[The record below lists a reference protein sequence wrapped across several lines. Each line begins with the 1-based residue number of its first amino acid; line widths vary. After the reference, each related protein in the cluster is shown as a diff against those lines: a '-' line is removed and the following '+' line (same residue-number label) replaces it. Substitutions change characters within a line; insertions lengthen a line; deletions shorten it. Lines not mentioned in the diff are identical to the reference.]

1 MLVMAGLHDRIIR
14 YSTVFGS
21 SESRISRILNSPAFQ
36 TPTGRF
42 IFGRQSAIKPYLCWA
57 AIRGSVAES
66 QCSVGTANEETCP
79 CVGGIFDV
87 CAGSSFGPRAW
98 W

>member
-21 SESRISRILNSPAFQ
+21 SESRISRIPNSPALQ

-42 IFGRQSAIKPYLCWA
+42 IVGRQSAVKPHLCWA
-57 AIRGSVAES
+57 AIRGSFAES
-66 QCSVGTANEETCP
+66 QCSAGTANEKTCP

-87 CAGSSFGPRAW
+87 GADTGFGRRAW